1 MRIFKVIP
9 FLALLM
15 ILFACKKSN
24 NSNGSTVNCSTVILG
39 QGKCFMALKTHF
51 NFSNVT
57 TFSVSNTPTTSAT
70 LTINGT
76 NREIRLFAQ
85 DVSGASTRSA
95 ELLFILPNSLETSTG
110 NIVGDFGWVG
120 PDPIRPILVL
130 RSNTTL
136 PWGGSAGF
144 YESQSGILTIT
155 CLSTTEIKG
164 TFTNG
169 IVQKGPGEVLSFAE
183 GVFEAKF

>member
-1 MRIFKVIP
+1 MKIFKIIA
-9 FLALLM
+9 FLTLL
-15 ILFACKKSN
+15 IISFSCKKN
-24 NSNGSTVNCSTVILG
+24 TDTNGNTVKCSTVILD
-39 QGKCFMALKTHF
+39 QGKCFMALKTHY

-57 TFSVSNTPTTSAT
+57 TFSVSNTATTSAT

-85 DVSGASTRSA
+85 DVSGTSTRSV
-95 ELLFILPNSLETSTG
+95 ELLFILPNSLNTSSG

-130 RSNTTL
+130 SSNTTL
-136 PWGGSAGF
+136 PWGPTPGH
-144 YESQSGILTIT
+144 YESNSGVLTIT
-155 CLSTTEIKG
+155 CLTATEIKG

-169 IVQKGPGEVLSFAE
+169 IVKKGPTEVLSFIDGIFE
-183 GVFEAKF
+183 GKF